1 MIEIPR
7 EWNVILLFRQ
17 RFNMFHDWTFNF
29 SCQKFYPSFM
39 IERFFKFLKRK
50 HFYLSFSKED
60 MLLFITARRKK
71 GGTFLF
77 FPHKIVTTYVFLIQI
92 KMVDRA
98 RSLCVDSD
106 FRETRWTRIMNS
118 RATRSPSERGLG
130 NFSERDNTSTYFSR
144 GERIELRIRVSRLV

>member
-7 EWNVILLFRQ
+7 EWNVSLLFRR
-17 RFNMFHDWTFNF
+17 RFNMLHDWTFNF
-29 SCQKFYPSFM
+29 CQKFYPSFT
-39 IERFFKFLKRK
+39 IERFFKFLNYRKGK

-60 MLLFITARRKK
+60 MLLFITETKK
-71 GGTFLF
+71 GNTPL

-118 RATRSPSERGLG
+118 RATRSPSERGLEILA
-130 NFSERDNTSTYFSR
+130 NETIHLHIS
-144 GERIELRIRVSRLV
+144 LVGRE